1 MWFYIVAVVLA
12 VLGIVGGIF
21 GGGIFTIVLVPIAAI
36 IVISSICF
44 GGAGE
49 AAQQDGQ
56 SETREP
62 ALPHNPPR
70 APEVPMTPE
79 RLVDERRIRQ

>member
-1 MWFYIVAVVLA
+1 MWFYIVAVVLV

-21 GGGIFTIVLVPIAAI
+21 GGGIFTIVLLPIAAI
-36 IVISSICF
+36 IVVSSVVLR
-44 GGAGE
+44 GAGE
-49 AAQQDGQ
+49 AAQQNEP

-62 ALPHNPPR
+62 ALPHNRPR
-70 APEVPMTPE
+70 SPEVPTTPE